1 MRRPLVF
8 SSTDETAPQ
17 PQTSQPAVRVDSK
30 NQVIVSGQ
38 TGAMFALIVLLSFTF
53 VCTVAT
59 TAMMAVNIGM
69 LNSQSSRI
77 DDLLNITSSA

>member
-8 SSTDETAPQ
+8 SSNDNESPSQQQAAQ
-17 PQTSQPAVRVDSK
+17 PPVRVDSK

-38 TGAMFALIVLLSFTF
+38 TGAMFALIVLISFTF

-59 TAMMAVNIGM
+59 TAMMAVNVGM
-69 LNSQSSRI
+69 LNSQSGRI
-77 DDLLNITSSA
+77 DDLLKK